1 MQAPRPRRLPQ
12 EERRRSLST
21 RLPPPAARKTLPD
34 HPCTARRLMLP
45 PMSGRARGR
54 CSGVTSAGATR
65 PDGTAGE
72 VWRHMEHLGSDGQ
85 SAAGIPVDDRPTGP
99 NLSGSGRHPASI
111 GQSVGVFDEPGDAKA
126 TEVTGFAEAISGSTN
141 QIVETLRAFASAEWP
156 GSRSFTLRTGSTRSN
171 ASPSS
176 PLWSGSART
185 APVASPTIA
194 GAIVLLPRGDPPL
207 SSFDSCRDDL
217 ESPVG

>member
-1 MQAPRPRRLPQ
+1 
-12 EERRRSLST
+12 
-21 RLPPPAARKTLPD
+21 
-34 HPCTARRLMLP
+34 
-45 PMSGRARGR
+45 
-54 CSGVTSAGATR
+54 
-65 PDGTAGE
+65 
-72 VWRHMEHLGSDGQ
+72 MEHLGSDEQ

-176 PLWSGSART
+176 PLWSSSART

-194 GAIVLLPRGDPPL
+194 GAIVLLPQGDPPL